1 MTRLKSFHAP
11 SWAWVT
17 YNGAITYGLGENSKM
32 NETICEISDPDFNIE
47 HGCRN
52 TCPNK
57 SRTCITG
64 SVKWTGMIGTVIRSD
79 NLRSLNLSD
88 DKDLIEILGSNVYW
102 EPRPTVPVVGGI
114 PEETPRKLSIPERVE
129 VIKDEKKS
137 IIGWV
142 LLDTDIPKTIEAPL
156 SLAMI
161 RRWRRTFRPPSSLGL
176 IRDFDYMGE
185 EWLETLALKEY
196 NKGTWT
202 YERIGV
208 GRIVDKNW
216 IRCCVTRTIE
226 VW

>member
-1 MTRLKSFHAP
+1 MCTRSRDRQ
-11 SWAWVT
+11 
-17 YNGAITYGLGENSKM
+17 
-32 NETICEISDPDFNIE
+32 CESSE
-47 HGCRN
+47 
-52 TCPNK
+52 
-57 SRTCITG
+57 
-64 SVKWTGMIGTVIRSD
+64 
-79 NLRSLNLSD
+79 
-88 DKDLIEILGSNVYW
+88 VY
-102 EPRPTVPVVGGI
+102 I

-156 SLAMI
+156 SLAVI
-161 RRWRRTFRPPSSLGL
+161 RRWRTTFRPPSSLGL
-176 IRDFDYMGE
+176 IKDFDYMGE
-185 EWLETLALKEY
+185 EWLDTIALKEY

-226 VW
+226 AW